1 MTTTAAPPGVQA
13 QVVVPVRHPGRWVGG
28 VVVLLLVALLL
39 VKLGTIDKIHYPS
52 ITKYLFQRSIVQG
65 VVTTVELAVVSQLI
79 GVVLGT
85 LLATIRLLHKPVL
98 SAVSWAYIFFFR
110 GTPLIVQ
117 ILFWYNGL
125 LELLPRARRLDRRL
139 TTWRRVGCVAGG

>member
-13 QVVVPVRHPGRWVGG
+13 QIVVPVRHPGRWVGG
-28 VVVLLLVALLL
+28 VVVLVLLLVALLL

-79 GVVLGT
+79 AICA
-85 LLATIRLLHKPVL
+85 ATTR
-98 SAVSWAYIFFFR
+98 SA
-110 GTPLIVQ
+110 P
-117 ILFWYNGL
+117 
-125 LELLPRARRLDRRL
+125 
-139 TTWRRVGCVAGG
+139 